1 MDRSS
6 VRLPFIPFPKE
17 KLEFLMRKLE
27 GFARFVVSFFP
38 GLSADLREARIE
50 MDAVEYM
57 AYVMSGAI
65 LMGIIVTS
73 LLLYLAFVGNVP
85 MSQIIS
91 IAIPA
96 GVLVM
101 IMMTIYG
108 AIFPKARARKIAT
121 LIEKDLPFAL
131 RHLLIEIQSGIPLFD
146 AMVSVAQSGYGK
158 LSEEFARTVKDI
170 DMGMPRPKA
179 LEEMAHRNA
188 SEYVKRLCWQLISA
202 MEVGFDI
209 KKVLEDLLKEVEK
222 EQEAKFLQY
231 GQELNMYTL
240 MYMMI
245 AVIAPSLGLS
255 FLMMVAMFVGF
266 QVTPMLLAIIAVGVA
281 FFQLMFLNMI
291 KARRPLLSI

>member
-1 MDRSS
+1 MGRNG

-17 KLEFLMRKLE
+17 KLEFLMKRLE
-27 GFARFVVSFFP
+27 GFARFVASFFP

-50 MDAVEYM
+50 IDAVEYM
-57 AYVMSGAI
+57 AYVMSGSI
-65 LMGIIVTS
+65 LMGIMVTG
-73 LLLYLAFVGNVP
+73 LLIYLAFISNVP
-85 MSQIIS
+85 IGQVIS

-96 GVLVM
+96 GILVM
-101 IMMTIYG
+101 IMITIYG
-108 AIFPKARARKIAT
+108 AIFPKARARKIAA
-121 LIEKDLPFAL
+121 LIEKDLPFGL
-131 RHLLIEIQSGIPLFD
+131 RHLLIEVQSGIPLFD

-158 LSEEFARTVKDI
+158 LSEEFAKTVKDI

-188 SEYVKRLCWQLISA
+188 SEHVKRLCWQLISA

-209 KKVLEDLLKEVEK
+209 RKVLEDLLKEVEK
-222 EQEAKFLQY
+222 EQEARFLQY

-266 QVTPMLLAIIAVGVA
+266 QVTSTLLAIIALGVA

-291 KARRPLLSI
+291 KAKRPLLSI